1 MTAEFHYY
9 EPRNG
14 HGLRHNPFK
23 AIVAPRPI
31 GWISSRSAGGALNL
45 APYSFFNAFSEAPP
59 IIGFSTT
66 GQKKDT
72 LHNIEETR
80 EFVFNLA
87 TRSLAEA
94 MNASAASVSPDV
106 SEFEVA
112 GLTPAPSRLVSVP
125 RVQES
130 PAAFECRCTDILQ
143 LKGADGVK
151 ARAWLVLG
159 EVVAVHIDKAVL
171 RDGVYDTATVEH
183 LARGGGRGDYFWVSD
198 ATLLR
203 MERPD

>member
-1 MTAEFHYY
+1 MH
-9 EPRNG
+9 
-14 HGLRHNPFK
+14 
-23 AIVAPRPI
+23 VV
-31 GWISSRSAGGALNL
+31 SS
-45 APYSFFNAFSEAPP
+45 
-59 IIGFSTT
+59 I
-66 GQKKDT
+66 
-72 LHNIEETR
+72 
-80 EFVFNLA
+80 
-87 TRSLAEA
+87 
-94 MNASAASVSPDV
+94 
-106 SEFEVA
+106 
-112 GLTPAPSRLVSVP
+112 SVP

-130 PAAFECRCTDILQ
+130 PAAFECKCTDILQ

-171 RDGVYDTATVEH
+171 RDGVYDTAMVEH